1 LFDAPDDFVA
11 RNDRNRRIG
20 QVPIDDVQIC
30 SADAA
35 GEDADHD
42 LPRARRREIAIN
54 RLYLAG
60 AWSCQHH
67 RAHAVLVLRLQQGL
81 RHGNCERV
89 LASFQPGKKRN
100 SSRRFPQ

>member
-20 QVPIDDVQIC
+20 QVAIDDVQIC

-35 GEDADHD
+35 GEDADQD
-42 LPRARRREIAIN
+42 LRRARRREIAIN

-67 RAHAVLVLRLQQGL
+67 RTHPVLVLRLQQGL
-81 RHGNCERV
+81 RHGKCERV
-89 LASFQPGKKRN
+89 LAFQPGKKRK

>member
-1 LFDAPDDFVA
+1 LLDAPDDFVA

-20 QVPIDDVQIC
+20 QVAIDDVQIR
-30 SADAA
+30 STDAA
-35 GEDADHD
+35 GEHSDQD
-42 LPRARRREIAIN
+42 LPRARSREIAIS
-54 RLYLAG
+54 RFHLAG
-60 AWSCQHH
+60 ARPCQHH

-81 RHGNCERV
+81 RHGNRERV